1 MTSDIAEAK
10 RKLQLPALMHQI
22 GLGQYAKRSARCPFH
37 DDKSNSFSIFRT
49 NGNGSWRWKC
59 FACNEDGDEIDF
71 LAKLENLSKGDAI
84 RRYCE
89 LAGVNGSKLP
99 VGSAFQKAKA
109 VMQREPVP
117 TKQEAF
123 NWQFCVDALSPE
135 DLERLSKRRG
145 LSPEF
150 CAWLGEEKL
159 IGLHDGLFAFPVRDA
174 QNNVVGA
181 HVRADG
187 DANRWFYHPKG
198 TGTTPLVIGKLI
210 PGEPVHVF
218 ESTWDGLAFLD
229 VSGERSGVVI
239 ARGSSNAKQ
248 IAPLISQCSYCI
260 VWTQNDEAGAKFE
273 KDLVAAT
280 TCPIKRCKV
289 PAPHKDLNDWTRAA
303 ATADDLFDAM
313 LNAETLRELPKP
325 LIEFRS
331 PLQLKNF
338 EPPLGII
345 LAGDCH
351 IVRGSVFVIGGAP
364 SVGKSRAAVALA
376 EAGATRH
383 EWFGL
388 PVHRQ
393 FKTMIVQTENGEF
406 RLSREF
412 GELDCEAL
420 ENFVRI
426 CPPPPYGLCF
436 ARDGFR
442 EQLAAAVAA
451 FAPDVVIYDPWNAAA
466 REQDSR
472 EYLDTFD
479 ALKSVLPLG
488 DDAPALGIVA
498 HTRKP
503 RADERA
509 SGRALLNL
517 LAGSYVLG
525 SVPRT
530 VFVMQPASDD
540 TTDNRIVWTCCKNN
554 DGELGACSAW
564 ERSNGLFAPV
574 IDFDWQTFDAPNS
587 DRRQTI
593 TETDVAEVF
602 ADGPLS
608 KTEAAKR
615 LQESTGASKAT
626 AYRALDLNGRFRKHL
641 RLENGLWMWK

>member
-22 GLGQYAKRSARCPFH
+22 GLGEHAKKSARCPFH

-59 FACNEDGDEIDF
+59 FACNEDGDEIDL

-99 VGSAFQKAKA
+99 VGSAFQKANA

-280 TCPIKRCKV
+280 TCPIKRAKV
-289 PAPHKDLNDWTRAA
+289 PGPHKDLNDWTRAG
-303 ATADDLFDAM
+303 ATSEDL
-313 LNAETLRELPKP
+313 LNAVIKAESLRASTCELSDLLDSIVAVLRRYVVFPLEEQAEVIALWVAHTWGLAAFEYTPYLHVFSAET
-325 LIEFRS
+325 
-331 PLQLKNF
+331 
-338 EPPLGII
+338 
-345 LAGDCH
+345 AC
-351 IVRGSVFVIGGAP
+351 
-364 SVGKSRAAVALA
+364 GKSRLLEVLALLVNKPWKLESVSVAALFRKVELAQPTLLYDEIDNVFRGPGKDDETNYLRGCLNSGFKKDGKVTRCIGKDSSLEIRDFATFCPKALSGIGRVLSDTLSGRCLPIELQRQCREEKA
-376 EAGATRH
+376 ERFREREAQSGIKPSARRACSLEPSDPRNRCSQRCAARITRTTFRPATRH
-383 EWFGL
+383 L
-388 PVHRQ
+388 RAPACHCR
-393 FKTMIVQTENGEF
+393 
-406 RLSREF
+406 
-412 GELDCEAL
+412 
-420 ENFVRI
+420 
-426 CPPPPYGLCF
+426 YG
-436 ARDGFR
+436 RR
-442 EQLAAAVAA
+442 RLAA
-451 FAPDVVIYDPWNAAA
+451 Y
-466 REQDSR
+466 S
-472 EYLDTFD
+472 
-479 ALKSVLPLG
+479 
-488 DDAPALGIVA
+488 A
-498 HTRKP
+498 H
-503 RADERA
+503 
-509 SGRALLNL
+509 
-517 LAGSYVLG
+517 
-525 SVPRT
+525 RT
-530 VFVMQPASDD
+530 
-540 TTDNRIVWTCCKNN
+540 
-554 DGELGACSAW
+554 G
-564 ERSNGLFAPV
+564 
-574 IDFDWQTFDAPNS
+574 
-587 DRRQTI
+587 
-593 TETDVAEVF
+593 
-602 ADGPLS
+602 
-608 KTEAAKR
+608 
-615 LQESTGASKAT
+615 
-626 AYRALDLNGRFRKHL
+626 
-641 RLENGLWMWK
+641 

>member
-1 MTSDIAEAK
+1 MSDIDDAK
-10 RKLQLPALMHQI
+10 EKLPMPALLHQL
-22 GLGQYAKRSARCPFH
+22 GLGDRAKKSARCPLPGH
-37 DDKSNSFSIFRT
+37 EDNDPSFGIFKTRA
-49 NGNGSWRWKC
+49 GAWQFKC
-59 FACNEDGDEIDF
+59 FSCNSGGDEIEF
-71 LAKLENLSKGDAI
+71 LRQYENLANGAAI
-84 RRYCE
+84 KRYLD
-89 LAGVNGSKLP
+89 LAGVNGSRPKSRTFRE
-99 VGSAFQKAKA
+99 VKA
-109 VMQREPVP
+109 VMQRGSA
-117 TKQEAF
+117 TKPQQAF
-123 NWQFCVDALSPE
+123 EWQACVDAFTPE
-135 DLERLSKRRG
+135 HQERLCEWRG
-145 LSPEF
+145 FSPAF
-150 CAWLGEEKL
+150 VSWLRAEKL
-159 IGLHDGLFAFPVRDA
+159 IGLQESCIAFPVHKGSHIVGCHIRPK
-174 QNNVVGA
+174 NN
-181 HVRADG
+181 DK
-187 DANRWFYHPKG
+187 WFHYPKG
-198 TGTTPLVIGKLI
+198 VNAAPLIIGKTEETTL
-210 PGEPVHVF
+210 HFF
-218 ESTWDGLAFLD
+218 ESTWDALSYAD
-229 VSGERSGVVI
+229 VSGERSGIVCT
-239 ARGSSNAKQ
+239 RGSSNARFAIEAAAK
-248 IAPLISQCSYCI
+248 ASTLYL
-260 VWTQNDEAGAKFE
+260 WTQNDEPGEKWQADIVAGTHCT
-273 KDLVAAT
+273 V
-280 TCPIKRCKV
+280 KRCRV
-289 PAPHKDLNDWTRAA
+289 PAPHKDLNDWTRAGATVDELLA
-303 ATADDLFDAM
+303 AM
-313 LNAETLRELPKP
+313 VNAETLREAERP

-338 EPPLGII
+338 MPPPGLV
-345 LAGDCH
+345 LAGNFH
-351 IVRGSVFVIGGAP
+351 IVKGSVFVIGGAP
-364 SVGKSRAAVALA
+364 GVGKSRAAVALA
-376 EAGATRH
+376 EAGATGH

-388 PVHRQ
+388 TLYRK
-393 FKTMIVQTENGEF
+393 FKTMIAQTENGEF
-406 RLSREF
+406 RLAREF
-412 GELDCEAL
+412 AELDCEAL
-420 ENFVRI
+420 EKYVRV

-436 ARDGFR
+436 GRDGFR
-442 EQLAAAVAA
+442 EQLAAAVAD
-451 FAPDVVIYDPWNAAA
+451 FGPDVVIYDPWNAAA

-554 DGELGACSAW
+554 DGELGARSAW

>member
-1 MTSDIAEAK
+1 
-10 RKLQLPALMHQI
+10 
-22 GLGQYAKRSARCPFH
+22 
-37 DDKSNSFSIFRT
+37 
-49 NGNGSWRWKC
+49 
-59 FACNEDGDEIDF
+59 
-71 LAKLENLSKGDAI
+71 
-84 RRYCE
+84 
-89 LAGVNGSKLP
+89 
-99 VGSAFQKAKA
+99 
-109 VMQREPVP
+109 
-117 TKQEAF
+117 
-123 NWQFCVDALSPE
+123 
-135 DLERLSKRRG
+135 
-145 LSPEF
+145 
-150 CAWLGEEKL
+150 L
-159 IGLHDGLFAFPVRDA
+159 IAFPVHKGGRI
-174 QNNVVGA
+174 VGA
-181 HVRADG
+181 HVCQKDG
-187 DANRWFYHPKG
+187 KKWFYEPKG
-198 TGTTPLVIGKLI
+198 TSAAPFLIGEIEESTL
-210 PGEPVHVF
+210 HVF
-218 ESTWDGLAFLD
+218 ESTWDALAFMS
-229 VSGERSGVVI
+229 VSGERSGVVCT
-239 ARGSSNAKQ
+239 RGASNAKF
-248 IAPLISQCSYCI
+248 AVEAASKASVLDL
-260 VWTQNDEAGAKFE
+260 WTQNDEAGE
-273 KDLVAAT
+273 KWQKNICANTKCAV
-280 TCPIKRCKV
+280 KRCKI
-289 PAPHKDLNDWTRAA
+289 PSPHKDLNDWTRAG

-331 PLQLKNF
+331 PLQLKKF
-338 EPPLGII
+338 EPPPGII

-554 DGELGACSAW
+554 DGELGARSAW